1 MKKFETFQALDEA
14 WQTKSML
21 LEEDTPSY
29 QVFFWDT
36 SSGKTE
42 FYAWYYVD
50 CGMGEVINDIEKH
63 FPNASTVSLNYILLD
78 KNVAKSD

>member
-29 QVFFWDT
+29 QVFF
-36 SSGKTE
+36 
-42 FYAWYYVD
+42 
-50 CGMGEVINDIEKH
+50 
-63 FPNASTVSLNYILLD
+63 
-78 KNVAKSD
+78 